1 MVTKSRG
8 RAKTTDVAENG
19 SANVNPVP
27 GRTEA
32 PFADD
37 MSFAPDM
44 PFANDMPFA
53 PTASAAPAER
63 SSALLAPIVRRNGR
77 EVTGEDVLALARR
90 HIGEVYK
97 LGARAPMANAGWKGP
112 WDCAEFVSWCVFQSS
127 GILFGTQPR
136 NDPVRADAF
145 TGFWA
150 RQARAAGCTVRV
162 AEAAVIPGAV
172 LLRFPQPGAVG
183 HIVFCDGSGGTVE
196 AHSSKTGVIAHTISA
211 RRWDTGVLVPG
222 VRYFRAGD
230 PVRVTA
236 PSGVFRLTEPMTKS
250 DMVEKI
256 QRRLVKLGFAP
267 GTADGIYGPQTAD
280 AVKHFQADRGLVVDG
295 EVGPDT
301 LAALGLP

>member
-1 MVTKSRG
+1 MIKWSRL
-8 RAKTTDVAENG
+8 RAN
-19 SANVNPVP
+19 
-27 GRTEA
+27 
-32 PFADD
+32 
-37 MSFAPDM
+37 
-44 PFANDMPFA
+44 
-53 PTASAAPAER
+53 
-63 SSALLAPIVRRNGR
+63 
-77 EVTGEDVLALARR
+77 
-90 HIGEVYK
+90 
-97 LGARAPMANAGWKGP
+97 
-112 WDCAEFVSWCVFQSS
+112 
-127 GILFGTQPR
+127 
-136 NDPVRADAF
+136 
-145 TGFWA
+145 
-150 RQARAAGCTVRV
+150 
-162 AEAAVIPGAV
+162 
-172 LLRFPQPGAVG
+172 
-183 HIVFCDGSGGTVE
+183 
-196 AHSSKTGVIAHTISA
+196 TISA